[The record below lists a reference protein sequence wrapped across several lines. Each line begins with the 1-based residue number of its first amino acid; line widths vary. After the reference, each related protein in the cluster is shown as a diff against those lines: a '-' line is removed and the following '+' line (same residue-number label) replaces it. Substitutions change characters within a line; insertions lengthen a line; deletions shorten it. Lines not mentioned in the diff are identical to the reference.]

1 MEEFDINDDIEY
13 RKNKRNKQLPLPF
26 DQAFSYEELYD
37 KMLECRKGV
46 SWKGSTQAFLL
57 NANSNISKMEQ
68 ELLEG
73 TYKFS
78 KPTYFKVWSPKERD
92 IVACN
97 FKDRIVQR
105 VFCDNI
111 AYPKMT
117 KDLIYSN
124 VACQKGKGTDCGR
137 NLLKKYMYRAYKKWE
152 TDFYCLQ
159 IDIKGY
165 YPHMNHEYINSLFRE
180 KLDDREYDLYLKIM
194 DFFYPGEIG
203 YNPGSQLVQIAGIC
217 GLNKLDHY
225 CKEKKH
231 CKYYIRYMDDIVIL
245 HNDKSF
251 LESLLED
258 IKRELSKIGF
268 EPNQKKT
275 RIYPQS
281 HNVEFLGFKWRINAS
296 GKILIRVKANSF
308 KRAKKHWKGMKET
321 IKHKK
326 VSITYKDVQT
336 SVESYRSYISRAN
349 CNDKILKIIE
359 KEITQCQQLLETK
372 NPSENKLKKETC
384 MLM

>member
-1 MEEFDINDDIEY
+1 MEEFDINDDIKY
-13 RKNKRNKQLPLPF
+13 REKKRYKQLPLPF
-26 DQAFSYEELYD
+26 DQAFSFEELYD

-46 SWKGSTQAFLL
+46 SWKGSTQSFLL

-68 ELLEG
+68 EILEG
-73 TYKFS
+73 VYKFS
-78 KPTYFKVWSPKERD
+78 IPTYFKVWSPKERD

-105 VFCDNI
+105 AFCDNI

-137 NLLKKYMYRAYKKWE
+137 NLLKKYMYRSYKKWG

-180 KLDDREYDLYLKIM
+180 KLEDKEYDLYLKIM
-194 DFFYPGEIG
+194 NFFYPGDIG

-245 HNDKSF
+245 HNDKKF
-251 LESLLED
+251 LEELLND
-258 IKRELSKIGF
+258 IKSELAKIGF

-281 HNVEFLGFKWRINAS
+281 HNVEFLGFNWCINAS

-308 KRAKKHWKGMKET
+308 KRAKKHWKGMKKA

-372 NPSENKLKKETC
+372 NPSENK
-384 MLM
+384 

>member
-1 MEEFDINDDIEY
+1 MEEFDINDDIKY
-13 RKNKRNKQLPLPF
+13 REKKRYKQLPLPF
-26 DQAFSYEELYD
+26 DQAFSFEELYD

-46 SWKGSTQAFLL
+46 SWKGSTQSFLL

-68 ELLEG
+68 EILEG
-73 TYKFS
+73 VYKFS
-78 KPTYFKVWSPKERD
+78 IPTYFKVWSPKERD

-105 VFCDNI
+105 AFCDNI

-137 NLLKKYMYRAYKKWE
+137 NLLKKYMYRSYKKWG

-180 KLDDREYDLYLKIM
+180 KLEDKEYDLYLKIM
-194 DFFYPGEIG
+194 NFFYPGDIG

-245 HNDKSF
+245 HNDKKF
-251 LESLLED
+251 LEELLND
-258 IKRELSKIGF
+258 IKSELAKIGF

-275 RIYPQS
+275 IIYPQS
-281 HNVEFLGFKWRINAS
+281 HNVEFLGFKWCINAS
-296 GKILIRVKANSF
+296 GKIFIRVKANSF
-308 KRAKKHWKGMKET
+308 KRAKKHWKGMKKA

-372 NPSENKLKKETC
+372 NPSENK
-384 MLM
+384 

>member
-1 MEEFDINDDIEY
+1 MEEFDINDDIKY
-13 RKNKRNKQLPLPF
+13 REKKRYKQLPLPF
-26 DQAFSYEELYD
+26 DQAFSFEELYD

-46 SWKGSTQAFLL
+46 SWKGSTQSFLL

-68 ELLEG
+68 EILEG
-73 TYKFS
+73 VYKFS
-78 KPTYFKVWSPKERD
+78 IPTYFKVWSPKERD

-105 VFCDNI
+105 AFCDNI

-137 NLLKKYMYRAYKKWE
+137 NLLKKYMYRSYKKWG

-180 KLDDREYDLYLKIM
+180 KLEDKEYDLYLKIM
-194 DFFYPGEIG
+194 NFFYPGDIG

-245 HNDKSF
+245 HNDKKF
-251 LESLLED
+251 LEELLND
-258 IKRELSKIGF
+258 IKSELAKIGF

-281 HNVEFLGFKWRINAS
+281 HNVEFLGFKWCINAS

-308 KRAKKHWKGMKET
+308 KRAKKHWKGMKKA

-372 NPSENKLKKETC
+372 NPSENK
-384 MLM
+384 

>member
-1 MEEFDINDDIEY
+1 MIEFDINEDIEY
-13 RKNKRNKQLPLPF
+13 IENGKHLPLSYE
-26 DQAFSYEELYD
+26 QAFSFEELYD
-37 KMLECRKGV
+37 KMLECKKGV
-46 SWKGSTQAFLL
+46 QWKGSTQGFLL
-57 NANSNISKMEQ
+57 NANTNITRMEK
-68 ELLEG
+68 EILEG
-73 TYKFS
+73 TYQFS

-92 IVACN
+92 IIACN

-105 VFCDNI
+105 AFCDNI

-124 VACQKGKGTDCGR
+124 VACQKYKGTDCGR
-137 NLLKKYMYRAYKKWE
+137 DLLKKYMYRAYKKWG

-165 YPHMNHEYINSLFRE
+165 YPHMNHEYVNFLFKK
-180 KLDDREYDLYLKIM
+180 KLTDKEYELYLKLM

-203 YNPGSQLVQIAGIC
+203 YNPGSQLVQIAGISC
-217 GLNKLDHY
+217 LNKLDHY

-258 IKRELSKIGF
+258 IKRELAKIGF

-275 RIYPQS
+275 GIYPQS

-308 KRAKKHWKGMKET
+308 KRAKKHWKGMKEA

-372 NPSENKLKKETC
+372 NPSESK
-384 MLM
+384 